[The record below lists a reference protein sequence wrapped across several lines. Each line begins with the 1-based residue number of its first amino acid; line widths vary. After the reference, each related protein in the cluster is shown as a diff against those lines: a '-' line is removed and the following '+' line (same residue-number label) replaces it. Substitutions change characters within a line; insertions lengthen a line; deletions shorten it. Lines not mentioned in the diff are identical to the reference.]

1 MNLDDF
7 YLMHSRLKLNH
18 GNFRIEVPEND
29 PTPSHPPI
37 PKDLIDRKAYLLWES
52 RGRPISSPQQ
62 QKVVLLI
69 AIGNKPL
76 YLRIVLKLNMWHIS
90 FVTLSWCSALLFC
103 SFIKV

>member
-7 YLMHSRLKLNH
+7 YLMHSRLKLNY
-18 GNFRIEVPEND
+18 GNFRIEIPEND

-62 QKVVLLI
+62 QKVLLI

-76 YLRIVLKLNMWHIS
+76 YLRLVLKLNLCHI
-90 FVTLSWCSALLFC
+90 VMVQCAPVLLLY
-103 SFIKV
+103 